1 MDRLEQLILKLL
13 SEVGDGYTVDGPNRL
28 ESMEACIRIYAD
40 ILYDYRCIGMYIY
53 IYMFVCR

>member
-28 ESMEACIRIYAD
+28 ESMEDDGSMYTYIRT
-40 ILYDYRCIGMYIY
+40 YIE
-53 IYMFVCR
+53 